1 MFKNFLHKNPYQLL
15 ATAAYIDL
23 FILCVAW
30 EWFISPLRPG
40 GSWLILKGVPLLFAI
55 PGIWKG
61 NAYTMQWAS
70 MLILLYIT
78 EGLVRILE
86 TGANFWMAVL
96 ETSFATIGFVCLLI
110 YLKPIKKEAKALA
123 KQQSQTTAL
132 TVASNVG
139 PV

>member
-1 MFKNFLHKNPYQLL
+1 MLKGWLSKNPYQLI
-15 ATAAYIDL
+15 ATAAFVDL

-40 GSWLILKGVPLLFAI
+40 GSWLVLKAIPLLFAI
-55 PGIWKG
+55 PGLWKG
-61 NAYTMQWAS
+61 NVYTMQWAS

-96 ETSFATIGFVCLLI
+96 ETTLGTVAFVCLLI
-110 YLKPIKKEAKALA
+110 YLKPIKARAKAAKKELA
-123 KQQSQTTAL
+123 EAEKQA
-132 TVASNVG
+132 
-139 PV
+139 

>member
-1 MFKNFLHKNPYQLL
+1 MIQKITSKNPYQLL
-15 ATAAYIDL
+15 ATAAFIDL

-40 GSWLILKGVPLLFAI
+40 GSWLILKALPLLFAI

-61 NAYTMQWAS
+61 NVYTMQWAS

-86 TGANFWMAVL
+86 TGANFWMALL
-96 ETSFATIGFVCLLI
+96 ETLFATIGFVCLLI
-110 YLKPIKKEAKALA
+110 YLKPIKQAAKSLA
-123 KQQSQTTAL
+123 KQNKQAK
-132 TVASNVG
+132 
-139 PV
+139 